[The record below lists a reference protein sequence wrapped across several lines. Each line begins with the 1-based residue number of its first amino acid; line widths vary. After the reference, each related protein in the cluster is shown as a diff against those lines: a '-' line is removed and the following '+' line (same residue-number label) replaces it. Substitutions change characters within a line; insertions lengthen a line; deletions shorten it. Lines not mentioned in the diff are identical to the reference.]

1 MHKGFKFQ
9 LEHRK
14 CEVLSIDKDVWICSV
29 SYNGSEPVQRRYLE
43 KDMKKL
49 IDNGKIKKL

>member
-9 LEHRK
+9 LEHRL
-14 CEVLSIDKDVWICSV
+14 CEVLSIEKEVWICSV

>member
-9 LEHRK
+9 LEHRQ
-14 CEVLSIDKDVWICSV
+14 CEVLTIDKEVWICSV

-43 KDMKKL
+43 KDMKKQL
-49 IDNGKIKKL
+49 DNKKLIKL